1 MAQAQQS
8 NVASTPHQDIYASAF
23 GVEFKN
29 ISEIHTFEFLDE
41 QVKKEHCNRFKFL
54 KTLDFISYTFS
65 DVLFG
70 QFVDQIAILK
80 K

>member
-1 MAQAQQS
+1 MQVLS
-8 NVASTPHQDIYASAF
+8 GTNL
-23 GVEFKN
+23 K
-29 ISEIHTFEFLDE
+29 ISVKFLDK
-41 QVKKEHCNRFKFL
+41 QVKKEHCNRFKFLNL

-70 QFVDQIAILK
+70 QFVDRVAILK